1 MKLSYQWLKQYV
13 DLPDDLSMDQ
23 LSYDLTMRTV
33 EVEGIE
39 DLREK
44 YQKTVVGKINS
55 VEDHPHADKLLICQ
69 VDVGEAEDV
78 QIVCGGSNLAVGQ
91 SVAVTLPGA
100 KAIWHGEG
108 APVVIEE
115 TEIRGVKSHG
125 MICGA
130 DELQLSALF
139 PVEEDHQVIDLG
151 KYNIQEDPGT
161 ALVDALGLD
170 DYIIE
175 IDNKSLTHRPD
186 LWGHY
191 GIARELAAI
200 YKLPLRELPALDF
213 DEDLDSYPVRIEKE
227 DTCSRFIAVEYENI
241 DARKSPLWLQ
251 AALLKV
257 DVKPINLIVD
267 ITNYVMMTTGQ
278 PTHAYDEGHVAGGI
292 VVRGGK
298 DGEELT
304 LLDGEEISLASH
316 NMVIADEEKAIGL
329 AGVMGGAR
337 DSILDSTENVVFEV
351 ANFDA
356 QSIRKTAQE
365 YGVRTEAS
373 SRFEKGI
380 DSQRALQTI
389 LFANQLIADLFP
401 EAKAIAYED
410 ALIRETEQKTIDLS
424 ISWLSR
430 RLGMDVDFAEV
441 KELLEPLGF
450 EVAAIN
456 EDDIQVLAPSF
467 RSTGDI
473 SLMDDILEEVARM
486 IGYEN
491 FELQAPAVTLD
502 HAIYQKDKSLNRRI
516 RDYLAFS
523 CQFQEIFTYPWIK
536 DEYIEAAG
544 IDEDKLLK
552 LAQPPAPDQN
562 KLRSSLVP
570 GLLEAGVKNIRYYDD
585 FRIFELTQVFDGT
598 IFELRDSGER
608 LPAQEKQLGAAC
620 VGTDPK
626 ELFFQLKGVVE
637 SLPLYCQ
644 IDAFAFK
651 QVNQPSW
658 ADNKAWLEIFSNG
671 EKVGELGL
679 ISMVAKVKA
688 DLKHHDMALFILN
701 VDKLKPFDS
710 RSNTYYPLPLYPH
723 VEQDISILVDE
734 NMAWETV
741 KELVAPLVYDVRFI
755 DEYRGKQTP
764 EGKKSLTLRVE
775 IASDEGTLTNEEIEE
790 AMNKVLESLRS
801 VGTTAR

>member
-1 MKLSYQWLKQYV
+1 MKLSYQWLKKYV

-44 YQKTVVGKINS
+44 YQKTVAATITQI
-55 VEDHPHADKLLICQ
+55 DPHPQADKLRICQ
-69 VDVGEAEDV
+69 VDIGEGEDV
-78 QIVCGGSNLAVGQ
+78 QIVCGGSNLEVGQ
-91 SVAVTLPGA
+91 GVAVTLPGA

-108 APVVIEE
+108 DPVVIEE
-115 TEIRGVKSHG
+115 TELRGEKSYG

-130 DELQLSALF
+130 DELELGPLF
-139 PVEEDHQVIDLG
+139 PVEEDHQIIDLG
-151 KYNIQEDPGT
+151 KQNIHVEAGT
-161 ALVDALGLD
+161 PLVDALGLD

-200 YKLPLRELPALDF
+200 YGLPLKELEALDF
-213 DEDLDSYPVRIEKE
+213 EEDLETYPVRIESE
-227 DTCSRFIAVEYENI
+227 DTCSRYIAVEYEHV

-251 AALLKV
+251 SALMKV
-257 DVKPINLIVD
+257 GVKPINLIVD

-278 PTHAYDEGHVAGGI
+278 PTHAYDEGHVSGGI

-298 DGEELT
+298 EHEDLT
-304 LLDGEEISLASH
+304 LLDGKELDLDSH

-329 AGVMGGAR
+329 AGIMGGAK
-337 DSILDSTENVVFEV
+337 DSILRSTENIVFEV

-356 QSIRKTAQE
+356 QNIRKTAQE
-365 YGVRTEAS
+365 FGVRTEAS

-380 DSQRALQTI
+380 DTQRSLQAI
-389 LFANQLIADLFP
+389 LFANYLINDLFP
-401 EAKAIAYED
+401 EAKPIAYED
-410 ALIRETEQKTIDLS
+410 ALIRETKQESIDLS
-424 ISWLSR
+424 VSWLSR
-430 RLGMDVDFAEV
+430 RLGKEVDYNEV
-441 KELLEPLGF
+441 SELLAPLGF
-450 EVAAIN
+450 EVAAVN
-456 EDDIQVLAPSF
+456 GDDIQVLAPSW
-467 RSTGDI
+467 RSTGDVD
-473 SLMDDILEEVARM
+473 LMDDILEEVARM
-486 IGYEN
+486 VGYEN
-491 FELQAPAVTLD
+491 FELKAPEITLD
-502 HAIYQKDKSLNRRI
+502 TAIYQKETSLSRRI
-516 RDYLAFS
+516 REYLAFS
-523 CQFQEIFTYPWIK
+523 CGFQEIFTYPWVK
-536 DEYIEAAG
+536 DEYVEAAG
-544 IDEDKLLK
+544 LEDEALLK

-562 KLRSSLVP
+562 KLRNSLVP
-570 GLLEAGVKNIRYYDD
+570 GLLEAGVKNIRYYDV

-598 IFELRDSGER
+598 EFKLMESGER
-608 LPAQEKQLGAAC
+608 LPEQTKQLGAAC

-637 SLPLYCQ
+637 NLSLYCQ
-644 IDAFAFK
+644 IDEFTFK

-658 ADNKAWLEIFSNG
+658 ADNKAWLEIFVGND
-671 EKVGELGL
+671 KVGEFGL
-679 ISMVAKVKA
+679 ISTVAKVKA

-701 VDKLKPFDS
+701 VDALKPFDS

-723 VEQDISILVDE
+723 VEQDISILADDE
-734 NMAWETV
+734 TTWAEV
-741 KELVAPLVYDVRFI
+741 RDLVAPLVYDVRFI
-755 DEYRGKQTP
+755 DEYHGKKTP

-775 IASDEGTLTNEEIEE
+775 IASETGTLTNEEIEE
-790 AMNKVLESLRS
+790 TMSKVLEALKS